1 MKSFV
6 KQLLRRAGFELH
18 RFSVE
23 QSENGRFIRMLN
35 YNDVNLIFDVGA
47 NTGQF
52 GLLLRDFGFDGEIV
66 SFEPLSDARVGL
78 LKNSKNDPFWKVAP
92 QAAIGEQNGEIE
104 IQIAGNSQSS
114 SVLNML
120 DAHINAAPD
129 SRYVGK
135 EKVALRKLDSIAPD
149 YMNSNSKVFLKIDT
163 QGYEEYVLNGAKK
176 LMHQVIG
183 LQLEIS
189 LVPLYEG
196 QCLFDVML
204 KKLEKDGF
212 EIWGISTVFSDPNTA
227 QILQVDVTFF
237 RTPNNNF

>member
-1 MKSFV
+1 
-6 KQLLRRAGFELH
+6 
-18 RFSVE
+18 
-23 QSENGRFIRMLN
+23 
-35 YNDVNLIFDVGA
+35 
-47 NTGQF
+47 
-52 GLLLRDFGFDGEIV
+52 
-66 SFEPLSDARVGL
+66 
-78 LKNSKNDPFWKVAP
+78 
-92 QAAIGEQNGEIE
+92 
-104 IQIAGNSQSS
+104 
-114 SVLNML
+114 ML

-163 QGYEEYVLNGAKK
+163 QGYEEYVLNGANK

-189 LVPLYEG
+189 LVPLYDG
-196 QCLFDVML
+196 QCLFDAML

-237 RTPNNNF
+237 RIPNNNF

>member
-1 MKSFV
+1 
-6 KQLLRRAGFELH
+6 
-18 RFSVE
+18 
-23 QSENGRFIRMLN
+23 
-35 YNDVNLIFDVGA
+35 
-47 NTGQF
+47 
-52 GLLLRDFGFDGEIV
+52 
-66 SFEPLSDARVGL
+66 
-78 LKNSKNDPFWKVAP
+78 
-92 QAAIGEQNGEIE
+92 
-104 IQIAGNSQSS
+104 
-114 SVLNML
+114 ML

-163 QGYEEYVLNGAKK
+163 QGYEEYVLNGANK

-237 RTPNNNF
+237 RIPNNNF

>member
-1 MKSFV
+1 
-6 KQLLRRAGFELH
+6 
-18 RFSVE
+18 
-23 QSENGRFIRMLN
+23 
-35 YNDVNLIFDVGA
+35 
-47 NTGQF
+47 
-52 GLLLRDFGFDGEIV
+52 
-66 SFEPLSDARVGL
+66 
-78 LKNSKNDPFWKVAP
+78 
-92 QAAIGEQNGEIE
+92 
-104 IQIAGNSQSS
+104 
-114 SVLNML
+114 ML

-163 QGYEEYVLNGAKK
+163 QGYEEYVLNGANK

-196 QCLFDVML
+196 QCLFDAML

-237 RTPNNNF
+237 RIPNNNF